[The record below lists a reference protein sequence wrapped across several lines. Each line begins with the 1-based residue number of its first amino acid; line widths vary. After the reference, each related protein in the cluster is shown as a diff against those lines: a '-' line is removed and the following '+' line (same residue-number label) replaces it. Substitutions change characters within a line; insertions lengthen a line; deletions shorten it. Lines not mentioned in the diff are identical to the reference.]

1 MIELKNLSAGY
12 GGLEVIHGVSLAFT
26 PGRVLALLGPNG
38 CGKSTLLRTA
48 LGLNPSSGGQV
59 LMDGVPL
66 AALSPRERALKAAY
80 LPQSRSTPNITAY
93 KMVLHGRFPHLSYPR
108 RYRKEDYEAADR
120 ALDWAEDRFS
130 WSSLRA
136 ALDLEDCLEIR
147 NPPGAPVECLRPGR
161 AEGVLTGGNLSLAV
175 HSLGT
180 PEQIDARGRVLY
192 LEDVGEAVY
201 ALEKMLTQLL
211 RAGVLAEA
219 AALVFGAFARCGNA
233 YRPDYGPQA
242 LLQDFFAGW
251 PCPVLAGLRSAHCS
265 PMVTLPM
272 GTLCQIDGD
281 LGTITVRR

>member
-1 MIELKNLSAGY
+1 MDDPPFSVREGGFIRAGY
-12 GGLEVIHGVSLAFT
+12 DAEVD
-26 PGRVLALLGPNG
+26 R
-38 CGKSTLLRTA
+38 LR
-48 LGLNPSSGGQV
+48 G
-59 LMDGVPL
+59 
-66 AALSPRERALKAAY
+66 
-80 LPQSRSTPNITAY
+80 I
-93 KMVLHGRFPHLSYPR
+93 
-108 RYRKEDYEAADR
+108 
-120 ALDWAEDRFS
+120 
-130 WSSLRA
+130 
-136 ALDLEDCLEIR
+136 
-147 NPPGAPVECLRPGR
+147 
-161 AEGVLTGGNLSLAV
+161 LTGGNLSLAV

-219 AALVFGAFARCGNA
+219 AALVFGVFEQCGNA

-242 LLQDFFAGW
+242 LLRDFFAGW